1 MNGQGEHHPHAVSG
15 ARRKL
20 HEISLYLLLTTILL
34 EIKMSYV
41 KSEFR
46 AVFFRLGS
54 LSTSRYTLPGAVKP
68 GLGSAG
74 KLGDTI
80 LWSVIIGGGAL
91 AACYLL
97 H

>member
-1 MNGQGEHHPHAVSG
+1 
-15 ARRKL
+15 
-20 HEISLYLLLTTILL
+20 
-34 EIKMSYV
+34 MSYV
-41 KSEFR
+41 KHEFR
-46 AVFFRLGS
+46 AAFLRLGS
-54 LSTSRYTLPGAVKP
+54 LSTSRYILPG
-68 GLGSAG
+68 AG

>member
-1 MNGQGEHHPHAVSG
+1 
-15 ARRKL
+15 
-20 HEISLYLLLTTILL
+20 
-34 EIKMSYV
+34 MSYV
-41 KSEFR
+41 KNEFR
-46 AVFFRLGS
+46 AVFLRLGS

-68 GLGSAG
+68 EPWSAG

-91 AACYLL
+91 AACYLR